1 MTDYVQPFYPMR
13 DQKGHPTNLWGLEN
27 DVKRAQTTAIVLA
40 PEGVRHERSWCV
52 RDRRE
57 GGATSGTSPP
67 LAVVLPSWDW
77 SVDGGP
83 QGHDRD
89 LLRAMLFAEAAVH
102 VVDLERQAEGLGPSR
117 PGPLYL
123 LAARMIRDAI
133 GETKAYREALL
144 TWTIDSDSPKVKAAA
159 WAHAVASWP
168 EDGLYQD
175 GDGKQRDPLDV
186 LAWGASWPRND
197 GAPPWYDLAIVIVD
211 AARRDVIDVKGEG
224 KGDVV
229 VAHEEGGLVHLRAMT
244 AKKHDEERRRIAHP
258 AAVWARVERALAEC
272 LPKCLPKLV
281 SSRQW

>member
-133 GETKAYREALL
+133 GETYREALL
-144 TWTIDSDSPKVKAAA
+144 WTMPDDSPKVKAAA

-211 AARRDVIDVKGEG
+211 AARRDV
-224 KGDVV
+224 
-229 VAHEEGGLVHLRAMT
+229 RARGRAT
-244 AKKHDEERRRIAHP
+244 SWSRTRRAGWIAHP